1 MPGTCGTGLPR
12 LARSARAE
20 SVTKTRVVA
29 KAGLRWSATT
39 RATTSS
45 TSWVWWDTVSSV
57 TRASLESTLTWRI
70 PTSRGLSTVLLET
83 IDSVEDKNYDC
94 K

>member
-45 TSWVWWDTVSSV
+45 TSWVWWATVSGV
-57 TRASLESTLTWRI
+57 TRASLEYTLTWQIQKYRV
-70 PTSRGLSTVLLET
+70 LSIVRSETT
-83 IDSVEDKNYDC
+83 IDFVNND
-94 K
+94 